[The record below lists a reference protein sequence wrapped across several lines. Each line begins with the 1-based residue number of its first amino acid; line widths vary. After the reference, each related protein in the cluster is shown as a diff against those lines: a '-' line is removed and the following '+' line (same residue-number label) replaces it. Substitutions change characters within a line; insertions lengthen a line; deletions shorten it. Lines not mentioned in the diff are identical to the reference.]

1 MKIVVLAGGLSTERN
16 VALVSGT
23 GVCRAL
29 RERGHQAILVDM
41 FLGLENYDGKLEDV
55 FDAPDGLCSDVRVES
70 AAPDLD
76 AVRRSRR
83 DQSASMLGKDVLAVC
98 QMADIVFLALH
109 GECGEDGRMQ
119 ATLDLL
125 GVPYTGSG
133 YLGSGMAMDKSVT
146 KQFMD
151 TEGIRTAP
159 WHNLYYTEADIPAL
173 VEKLEVPCAVKIVN
187 GGSSI
192 GVELPNTKEELA
204 ASLHNMLKFGNHV
217 VVEKKITGREIQ
229 IAVLGDT
236 YLPAVEIIPKGAYF
250 DYESKYQSGGAVEI
264 CPAPITNDEWKQIGE
279 MALKL
284 HRALGLSVYSRTD
297 FILDDEGKAWCLEV
311 NTLPGMTPT
320 SLVPQEAAQAGYSYG
335 ELCEKI
341 VEESLKARKAARQ

>member
-41 FLGLENYDGKLEDV
+41 FLGLENYSGKPEDV
-55 FDAPDGLCSDVRVES
+55 FDAPDGLCSDVRVDSE
-70 AAPDLD
+70 APDLE

-83 DQSASMLGKDVLAVC
+83 DQSPSMLGEGVLDVC

-109 GECGEDGRMQ
+109 GECGEDGRVQ
-119 ATLDLL
+119 AALDLL

-146 KQFMD
+146 KRFMD
-151 TEGIRTAP
+151 AEGIRTAP
-159 WHNLYYTEADIPAL
+159 WHNLIYSEADIPTL
-173 VEKLEVPCAVKIVN
+173 VEKLEVPCAVKTVN

-192 GVELPNTKEELA
+192 GVELPDTKEKLA
-204 ASLHNMLKFGNHV
+204 ETLRDMLKFGNHV

-236 YLPAVEIIPKGAYF
+236 YLPAVEIIPKGKFF
-250 DYESKYQSGGAVEI
+250 DYVSKYQKDGAVEL
-264 CPAPITNDEWKQIGE
+264 CPAPITDAEWKQIGE

-297 FILDDEGKAWCLEV
+297 FILDSEGNAWCLEV

-320 SLVPQEAAQAGYSYG
+320 SLVPQEAAQVGLSYG

-341 VEESLKARKAARQ
+341 VEESLRVRKAERQ